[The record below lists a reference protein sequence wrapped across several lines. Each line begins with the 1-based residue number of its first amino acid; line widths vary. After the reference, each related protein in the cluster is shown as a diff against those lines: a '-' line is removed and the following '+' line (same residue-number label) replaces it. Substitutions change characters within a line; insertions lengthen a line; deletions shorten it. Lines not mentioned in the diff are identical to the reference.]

1 MIIKVLGRDQE
12 SCQALATAVRQA
24 VHDLT
29 LHATIEEITDART
42 IVGFGVRS
50 TPAIVVDGKVV
61 VSGRVPTAAEVQ
73 ALLAVA
79 PAS

>member
-61 VSGRVPTAAEVQ
+61 VSGHVPTAAEVQ

>member
-12 SCQALATAVRQA
+12 SCQALATAVSQA

-29 LHATIEEITDART
+29 LHATIEEITDPRT

-50 TPAIVVDGKVV
+50 TPALVVDGKVV
-61 VSGRVPTAAEVQ
+61 VSGRLPTAAEVQ

>member
-12 SCQALATAVRQA
+12 SSQALATAVRQA
-24 VHDLT
+24 VHDLM
-29 LHATIEEITDART
+29 LHATIEEVTDPRT
-42 IVGFGVRS
+42 IVAFGVRS
-50 TPAIVVDGKVV
+50 TPALVVDGKVL

>member
-12 SCQALATAVRQA
+12 SSQALATAVRQA
-24 VHDLT
+24 IHDLM
-29 LHATIEEITDART
+29 LHATIEEITDPRA
-42 IVGFGVRS
+42 IAGFGVRS
-50 TPAIVVDGKVV
+50 TPALVVDDKVLL
-61 VSGRVPTAAEVQ
+61 SGRLPTAAEVQ

>member
-42 IVGFGVRS
+42 IVAFGVRS
-50 TPAIVVDGKVV
+50 TPALVVDGKVL

-73 ALLAVA
+73 ALLAIA

>member
-12 SCQALATAVRQA
+12 SCQVLAAAVRQA

-50 TPAIVVDGKVV
+50 TPALVVDGKVV